1 MIRLVVCNWVK
12 DEGLRLQGLIDRY
25 AKTEGIQNVEPLVT
39 DSCIKLQSILTH
51 LRPNFID
58 IAICRIDKDSPGFNC
73 ARKTGL
79 IESLKE
85 RTPSTKFILIST
97 NPEDAICAYDT
108 GSLFIQLPMQGK
120 DFSQVIGETLKE
132 VARSKKRPFSAKAS
146 KGIVAM
152 NLNDITFVE
161 TNKKG
166 PIIHL
171 PNMRTVTTKG
181 TLQALYDQLNGIDE
195 RFIRAGGSFIVNLDN
210 VRTVGDGSVVFS
222 DGEAII
228 LPIRARKPIR
238 DAYATYLRGA

>member
-12 DEGLRLQGLIDRY
+12 EEGLRLQGLVDRY
-25 AKTEGIQNVEPLVT
+25 AKSEGILNVDPLVT

-51 LRPNFID
+51 LRPNFVD

-85 RTPSTKFILIST
+85 RTPSTRFILIST
-97 NPEDAICAYDT
+97 DPEDAVCAYDT
-108 GSLFIQLPMQGK
+108 GSLFIQLPMQSK
-120 DFSQVIGETLKE
+120 DFIRVIGETLKD
-132 VARSKKRPFSAKAS
+132 VAREKRRPFSAKAPKS
-146 KGIVAM
+146 IVAM
-152 NLNDITFVE
+152 DLNDITFVE

-171 PNMRTVTTKG
+171 PNTRTITTRG

-210 VRTVGDGSVVFS
+210 VRSVGDSSVVFG
-222 DGEAII
+222 DGETII

-238 DAYATYLRGA
+238 DAYTAYLKGA